1 MKEMK
6 EAREKRKYEEET
18 KLFQIRQ
25 KIEEQKNKHYE
36 AIDATI
42 QKTSESYLNELKVI
56 DFIKN

>member
-56 DFIKN
+56 NFIKY